1 MRDIGKNI
9 RSLRQKRNISQDQL
23 AQMLHV
29 TRQTISNYETGRSR
43 PDVEML
49 AELAQALDADIKELL
64 YGPTGMEH
72 SARLLR
78 HLAMGAVLTGLAA
91 IFYFVG
97 GHWAQRLLQERYL
110 ICPVYMVVF
119 FVKPLF
125 FILLGWTLSQ
135 ACLVLL
141 RSEPLHS
148 RWAVR
153 SRRLLLAGSAVWL
166 AAMSPWFFYLARGL
180 WESLQYLWGHGPLSQ
195 QSSFSSN
202 AFLLY
207 VARHPKVLSLGSAL
221 CGAALGILGFPACR
235 SHTPPSSDA
244 PSHILV

>member
-1 MRDIGKNI
+1 
-9 RSLRQKRNISQDQL
+9 
-23 AQMLHV
+23 
-29 TRQTISNYETGRSR
+29 
-43 PDVEML
+43 
-49 AELAQALDADIKELL
+49 
-64 YGPTGMEH
+64 MEH

-119 FVKPLF
+119 FVKTPGFLF
-125 FILLGWTLSQ
+125 CWAGLCRRHVWCCCGQSPSIAGGQCGAGGSFWQGAPYGWPPCLPGFSIWPGACGSLFNIFGDTVLS
-135 ACLVLL
+135 L
-141 RSEPLHS
+141 S
-148 RWAVR
+148 
-153 SRRLLLAGSAVWL
+153 
-166 AAMSPWFFYLARGL
+166 SPV
-180 WESLQYLWGHGPLSQ
+180 SLPMRFW
-195 QSSFSSN
+195 
-202 AFLLY
+202 LY

>member
-148 RWAVR
+148 PEPEAPFGRDRRMAGRHVSLVFLSGPGPVGVSSISLGTR
-153 SRRLLLAGSAVWL
+153 SSLSAVQF
-166 AAMSPWFFYLARGL
+166 PFRCVF
-180 WESLQYLWGHGPLSQ
+180 
-195 QSSFSSN
+195 
-202 AFLLY
+202 
-207 VARHPKVLSLGSAL
+207 AL
-221 CGAALGILGFPACR
+221 CGPPPQGPLFGQCPVRRSPGDSGLPSLPEPYAAQQ
-235 SHTPPSSDA
+235 
-244 PSHILV
+244 

>member
-1 MRDIGKNI
+1 
-9 RSLRQKRNISQDQL
+9 
-23 AQMLHV
+23 
-29 TRQTISNYETGRSR
+29 
-43 PDVEML
+43 ML

-153 SRRLLLAGSAVWL
+153 SRRLLLAGIAVWL
-166 AAMSPWFFYLARGL
+166 AAISPWFFYLARGL

-195 QSSFSSN
+195 QSSFPSD

-221 CGAALGILGFPACR
+221 CGAALGILGFQPAGAIR
-235 SHTPPSSDA
+235 RPAVTPHRIFWFNSPA
-244 PSHILV
+244 ALFARRLPP

>member
-1 MRDIGKNI
+1 
-9 RSLRQKRNISQDQL
+9 
-23 AQMLHV
+23 
-29 TRQTISNYETGRSR
+29 
-43 PDVEML
+43 ML

-153 SRRLLLAGSAVWL
+153 SRRLLLAGIAVWL

-180 WESLQYLWGHGPLSQ
+180 WESLQYLWGHGPLSAVQ
-195 QSSFSSN
+195 FP
-202 AFLLY
+202 FRC
-207 VARHPKVLSLGSAL
+207 VFAL
-221 CGAALGILGFPACR
+221 CGPPPQGPLFGQCPVRRSPGDSGLPSLPEPYAAQQ
-235 SHTPPSSDA
+235 
-244 PSHILV
+244 